1 VTRRLPAPEPPR
13 LALRGEEAARA
24 LGVSPEIFDAHVRP
38 ELPVVVL
45 GKSRPVRIYS
55 VEDLRDFLRANGR
68 RPL

>member
-1 VTRRLPAPEPPR
+1 
-13 LALRGEEAARA
+13 
-24 LGVSPEIFDAHVRP
+24 
-38 ELPVVVL
+38 VVL